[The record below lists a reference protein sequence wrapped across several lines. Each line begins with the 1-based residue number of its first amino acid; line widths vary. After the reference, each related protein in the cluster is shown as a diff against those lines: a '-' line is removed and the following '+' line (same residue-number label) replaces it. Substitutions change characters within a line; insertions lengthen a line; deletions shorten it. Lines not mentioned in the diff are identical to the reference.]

1 MILTLN
7 CQRCNENCLSAIP
20 MHWRLK
26 CVWVTSVAYLVLTLT
41 FMANIVQSQKMTQ
54 KMSTGFI
61 PYKATNKVKFII
73 TTHHRLHLH
82 IHVPNSPA
90 VLINLVK
97 ISTPWGGGVQ
107 VLFKLNF
114 NIKPMMDSQSYII
127 GNYIIWLLFS
137 KNCKKWL
144 QKNSNIQYVHWNPK
158 QDAYK

>member
-1 MILTLN
+1 MILMLN
-7 CQRCNENCLSAIP
+7 CQRCNENCLLA
-20 MHWRLK
+20 

-41 FMANIVQSQKMTQ
+41 FMANIVRSQKM
-54 KMSTGFI
+54 SNGFI

-114 NIKPMMDSQSYII
+114 NIKPRMDSQS
-127 GNYIIWLLFS
+127 YIIWLLFS